1 MTTSSAHIAVT
12 VQRASQGTYTAV
24 NARGGQVTMGTG
36 AGTDFTPVE
45 LMLAAIGGCTGIDVD
60 VVTSRRAEPEAFEV
74 VVDADKIKDDTG
86 NLVTGIEVTF
96 RVRFPAG
103 EGGDAARAVLP
114 DIVRKSHGRLC
125 SVGRTIEA
133 GTPVTIRIDSGEGAS

>member
-1 MTTSSAHIAVT
+1 MTTSGTSSSHITVT
-12 VQRASQGTYTAV
+12 VRRAGPGVYTAA

-74 VVDADKIKDDTG
+74 AVDADKIKDASG

-96 RVRFPAG
+96 RVRFPDGQA
-103 EGGDAARAVLP
+103 GDAARAVLP
-114 DIVRKSHGRLC
+114 DIVRKSHDRLC

-133 GTPVTIRIDSGEGAS
+133 GTPIAVRVEG

>member
-1 MTTSSAHIAVT
+1 MTTSGTSSSHISVT
-12 VQRASQGTYTAV
+12 VRRAGPGAYTAA

-60 VVTSRRAEPEAFEV
+60 VVTSRRADPEAFEV
-74 VVDADKIKDDTG
+74 AVDADKIKDASG

-96 RVRFPAG
+96 RVRFPDGDA
-103 EGGDAARAVLP
+103 GDAARAVLP
-114 DIVRKSHGRLC
+114 DIVRKSHDRLC

-133 GTPVTIRIDSGEGAS
+133 GTPIAVRVEG

>member
-1 MTTSSAHIAVT
+1 MTTSSAHITVT
-12 VQRASQGTYTAV
+12 VQRAGAGTYTAA

-36 AGTDFTPVE
+36 AGADFTPVE

-60 VVTSRRAEPEAFEV
+60 VVSSRRAEPEAFEV
-74 VVDADKIKDDTG
+74 AVDADKVKDGAG
-86 NLVTGIEVTF
+86 NLVTGIEVTY

-103 EGGDAARAVLP
+103 EAGDAARAVLP
-114 DIVRKSHGRLC
+114 DIVRKSHERLC

-133 GTPVTIRIDSGEGAS
+133 GTPIATRVE